1 MSDRTADLIF
11 YGLLL
16 LLPAS
21 ALIARRP
28 PLGQT
33 LRYVFAWIAIF
44 AVGLLLISQRERLPT
59 LSGLLSGQRV
69 SGTETRIDQDSDGHF
84 YATATL
90 DGVGRRLLVD
100 SGATTTALS
109 VGTARAIGLNLEEST
124 FPAILDT
131 ANGRVT
137 ARTAT
142 VRRVVLGGVVATDL
156 GVVVSPAFGDSD
168 VLGMNFLS
176 RLGSWRVE
184 GRTLIL
190 TPDRVP

>member
-1 MSDRTADLIF
+1 MSNRTVDLIF
-11 YGLLL
+11 YAMLL

-33 LRYVFAWIAIF
+33 LKYALAWIGVF
-44 AVGLLLISQRERLPT
+44 GVGLLLINQRDRLPT
-59 LSGLLSGQRV
+59 LSGLLSGQHV
-69 SGTETRIDQDSDGHF
+69 SGTETRINQDSDGHF
-84 YATATL
+84 YASATL
-90 DGVGRRLLVD
+90 DGVSRRLLVD

-109 VGTARAIGLNLEEST
+109 VGTAREIGLNLEEST
-124 FPAILDT
+124 FPAILET

-142 VRRVVLGGVVATDL
+142 VRRIELGGVVTTNL
-156 GVVVSPAFGDSD
+156 SVVVSPAFGDSD

-176 RLGSWRVE
+176 RLESWRVE

-190 TPDRVP
+190 TPNITS

>member
-1 MSDRTADLIF
+1 MSDNGANLLL

-16 LLPAS
+16 LLPLA
-21 ALIARRP
+21 ALLARRP

-33 LRYVFAWIAIF
+33 LKFAFAWVGIF
-44 AVGLLLISQRERLPT
+44 AVGLLLVSQRERLPS
-59 LSGLLSGQRV
+59 LSSMLSDQRV
-69 SGTETRIDQDSDGHF
+69 SGEETRIGQASDGHF

-90 DGVGRRLLVD
+90 DGVSRRMLVD

-109 VGTARAIGLNLEEST
+109 VGTARAIGLDLEQSS
-124 FPAILDT
+124 FPAILET

-142 VRRVVLGGVVATDL
+142 VRRVDLGGIVATDL

-184 GRTLIL
+184 GRTLVL
-190 TPDRVP
+190 TPAKQL

>member
-1 MSDRTADLIF
+1 MTADLIL
-11 YGLLL
+11 YGLLI
-16 LLPAS
+16 LLPLT

-28 PLGQT
+28 ALGQT
-33 LRYVFAWIAIF
+33 LKFALAWIAIF
-44 AVGLLLISQRERLPT
+44 AVGLLLVSQRDRLPSFKSM
-59 LSGLLSGQRV
+59 LSDQRV
-69 SGTETRIDQDSDGHF
+69 AGSETRIGQASDGHF

-90 DGVGRRLLVD
+90 DGVSRRLLVD

-109 VGTARAIGLNLEEST
+109 VDTARAIGLNLEESS
-124 FPAILDT
+124 FPAILET

-142 VRRVVLGGVVATDL
+142 VRRVELGAITATDL

-184 GRTLIL
+184 GRTLVL
-190 TPDRVP
+190 TPPDTPL

>member
-1 MSDRTADLIF
+1 MTADLLL
-11 YGLLL
+11 YGLLI
-16 LLPAS
+16 LLPLT

-28 PLGQT
+28 ALGQM
-33 LRYVFAWIAIF
+33 LKFALAWIAIF
-44 AVGLLLISQRERLPT
+44 AVGLLLVSQRDRLPSFKGM
-59 LSGLLSGQRV
+59 LSDQRV
-69 SGTETRIDQDSDGHF
+69 SGRETRIGQASDGHF

-90 DGVGRRLLVD
+90 DGVSRRMLVD

-109 VGTARAIGLNLEEST
+109 VDTARAIGLNLEESS
-124 FPAILDT
+124 FPAILET

-142 VRRVVLGGVVATDL
+142 VRRVELGAITATDL
-156 GVVVSPAFGDSD
+156 GVVVSPAFGDSE

-184 GRTLIL
+184 GRTLVL
-190 TPDRVP
+190 TPPDTRP